1 MEVDSYTQEERK
13 RLTEKEYKRLA
24 EQFKGLEEGK
34 RKLVDKLLQEAA
46 FLSVTL
52 AELRQVISRDGVTD
66 TYRNGATQYGKK
78 PSAAVQTY
86 DKLLNTYSKV
96 IAQLLKELPEENEAG
111 NELLDFI
118 RRGKKGREA

>member
-66 TYRNGATQYGKK
+66 TYRNGATQYGNK

-118 RRGKKGREA
+118 RRGK